1 MINSIKSTTPEGHE
15 DFLSLDIGVGDSLQL
30 QDSTAEKHRYHVK
43 LIGYLNKAS
52 LVVSQPH
59 IDGHLALVAEG
70 SEFFVRGFSDAKT
83 YEFNAKVLSICNEP
97 YPYMHLSFP
106 ESVSV
111 LVMRG
116 AMRIKVKLPCS
127 ALATTGGM
135 KMPAMFNDLSTSGAS
150 IQSSVKLGERG
161 ETIQLN
167 FRVPV
172 EHDEQ
177 ALMVSAIIRNV
188 DEPQEDG
195 VINYGVQFVSVT
207 TRLRIALQTFIYTT
221 LIEKQ

>member
-1 MINSIKSTTPEGHE
+1 MINSIKNAKSEGNE
-15 DFLSLDIGVGDSLQL
+15 DFLTLDIGVGDSLQL
-30 QDSTAEKHRYHVK
+30 QDNSADKHRYHVK
-43 LIGYLNKAS
+43 LVGYLNKAS

-70 SEFFVRGFSDAKT
+70 AEFFVRGFSDAKT
-83 YEFNAKVLSICNEP
+83 YEFNAKVLNLCSVP

-172 EHDEQ
+172 EHEEQ

-188 DEPQEDG
+188 GEAREDG